1 MVPSTLALVEDDA
14 EFAGQIA
21 RHLQEHGIQVGVF
34 DDSDALLTDRAPY
47 DFDFYVIDLALPGI
61 DGADLIRILRRRTEA
76 GILAAS
82 ARLAPEAFDAAMQAG
97 ADMYLAKP
105 IRGEQLLLA
114 IKAVQRR
121 AVAALQCSSV
131 WRIDRRAGQLI
142 APDGARVGLSATDLA
157 VMECFLEAQGKTV
170 EREQLRH
177 RLGLSPNSDSDN
189 ALHATIYRL
198 RRRIE
203 RATPAL
209 VPLQTRSRRGY
220 MFRAQIVAT

>member
-1 MVPSTLALVEDDA
+1 MVPSTLALVEDDV
-14 EFAGQIA
+14 EFAEQIA
-21 RHLQEHGIQVGVF
+21 RHLREYGIQVSVF

-47 DFDFYVIDLALPGI
+47 DFGFYVIDLALPGI
-61 DGADLIRILRRRTEA
+61 DGVDLIRVLRRRTEA
-76 GILAAS
+76 GILAVS
-82 ARLAPEAFDAAMQAG
+82 ARLAPEAFDAAMQVG

-105 IRGEQLLLA
+105 IRGDQLLLA

-142 APDGARVGLSATDLA
+142 APDGARVDLSATDLA
-157 VMECFLEAQGKTV
+157 VMECFLEAQGRTV
-170 EREQLRH
+170 EREQLRQ

-220 MFRAQIVAT
+220 VFRAQIVAA